1 MLKDNVF
8 ERINK
13 NYDSFSKSQ
22 RIIADYVLKNYSA
35 VSNMTAAKLADTVK
49 VSESTIVRFATELGY
64 GGYPEFIGELMEY
77 IRSESTLIKRM
88 ESLSNAMEN
97 NDVLTTVMNSDMDN
111 LKLTMQKIN
120 RDELD
125 AACEAVLNAE
135 KIFILGVRSSAC
147 LASFAGFYFNLLFDN
162 VHLVHANSVSD
173 MFEQIMRSDEKT
185 VVLGISFPRYSRRT
199 VKAMQIAKSKGAKLI
214 ALTDSVKSPI
224 AAEADYLLTAKNEMV
239 SFVDSLVA
247 PFSVLNAF
255 IVKLVLKKQNEV
267 VHTFEEL
274 ENIWE
279 EYEVYN
285 KYGKI

>member
-1 MLKDNVF
+1 
-8 ERINK
+8 
-13 NYDSFSKSQ
+13 
-22 RIIADYVLKNYSA
+22 
-35 VSNMTAAKLADTVK
+35 
-49 VSESTIVRFATELGY
+49 
-64 GGYPEFIGELMEY
+64 
-77 IRSESTLIKRM
+77 
-88 ESLSNAMEN
+88 
-97 NDVLTTVMNSDMDN
+97 
-111 LKLTMQKIN
+111 
-120 RDELD
+120 
-125 AACEAVLNAE
+125 
-135 KIFILGVRSSAC
+135 
-147 LASFAGFYFNLLFDN
+147 
-162 VHLVHANSVSD
+162 
-173 MFEQIMRSDEKT
+173 MRSDEKT